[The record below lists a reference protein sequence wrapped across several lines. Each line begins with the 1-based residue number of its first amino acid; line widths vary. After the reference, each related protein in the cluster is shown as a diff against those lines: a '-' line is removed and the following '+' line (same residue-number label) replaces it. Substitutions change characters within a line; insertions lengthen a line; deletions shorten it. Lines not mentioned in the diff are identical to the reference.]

1 MMENTEEDLT
11 EAEIEI
17 RQMYEAYEKAKQEK
31 NPNADLMLAE
41 YCERYARY
49 YSDQDIGIKSVCLY
63 ETFAAKDNALAL
75 RKLGHYYRNGQFVEK
90 DASKGVR
97 CYQRAVELKDAE
109 AAYFLGKCYEDGE
122 GVEVNYEKAVE
133 NYQKGAE
140 WGDADVQAQ
149 LGIAYFEGKG
159 ILKDYE
165 KAFFW
170 LNQAFRNDVVWGEY
184 YLAVCYL
191 NGLGTRM
198 EEGRG
203 FSILEQITQGGFIYK
218 KDEALQLLIN
228 CYEKGIG
235 TEKNAAKAKELREKV
250 EKDKRWFRDAIKLLA
265 DDG

>member
-1 MMENTEEDLT
+1 MENTEEGLT
-11 EAEIEI
+11 EMEIEI

-41 YCERYARY
+41 YCERYAGY
-49 YSDQDIGIKSVCLY
+49 YSDQDMGIKSARLY
-63 ETFAAKDNALAL
+63 ETFAAKDNVLAL
-75 RKLGHYYRNGQFVEK
+75 RKLGHYYRDGQFVER
-90 DASKGVR
+90 DASKGIR

-109 AAYFLGKCYEDGE
+109 AAYFLGNCYEDGKD
-122 GVEVNYEKAVE
+122 VEVNYEKAVE

-140 WGDADVQAQ
+140 WGDIDAQAE

-170 LNQAFRNDVVWGEY
+170 LNQAFKNAAIRGGY
-184 YLAVCYL
+184 YLAICYL
-191 NGLGTRM
+191 NGLGIDM

-235 TEKNAAKAKELREKV
+235 TEKSIVKAKKIWEKV
-250 EKDKRWFRDAIKLLA
+250 ERDKKLFRDAIMLFA
-265 DDG
+265 SDD